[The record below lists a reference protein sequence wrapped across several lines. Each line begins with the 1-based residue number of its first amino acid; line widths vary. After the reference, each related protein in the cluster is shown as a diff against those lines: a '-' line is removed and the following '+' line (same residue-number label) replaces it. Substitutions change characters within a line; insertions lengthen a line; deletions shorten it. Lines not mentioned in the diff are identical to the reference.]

1 MVSLENGVGIAEME
15 GGNLEVGGWLEWGWM
30 QDGISAMDGDAEAVR
45 ETQSPKV
52 AFLAHDSRDKRQD
65 EMV

>member
-1 MVSLENGVGIAEME
+1 MVSLENGVGI
-15 GGNLEVGGWLEWGWM
+15 GRVVVGNSEVGGWVEWGWM